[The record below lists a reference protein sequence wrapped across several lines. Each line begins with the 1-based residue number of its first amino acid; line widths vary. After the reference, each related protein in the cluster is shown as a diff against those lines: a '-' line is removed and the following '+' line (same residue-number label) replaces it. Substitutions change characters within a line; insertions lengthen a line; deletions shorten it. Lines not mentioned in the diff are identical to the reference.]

1 VNRRDALKGLGAAA
15 VAGTSAVSRAPT
27 RSKPSRPQL
36 WDAVVI
42 GGGFAGV
49 TAARDLGQ
57 RGLAT
62 LLIEARDRLGGR
74 TDNVMFAGHKI
85 EVGGTWIGW
94 GQPHVWAEKMRY
106 GLAVAESAAA
116 KADAQYIWID
126 NDRPVLGTAD
136 QYWSLMGPA
145 YDAFYAPARQ
155 ALPEPYDP
163 LLVKTNDRYDRIS
176 AGQAIDALNVTR
188 LQRELLHSFAAING
202 HSSSYKSSYLDQLR
216 WIALGGFSTGF
227 MWDNLGRYRLAD
239 GTEMLIARMLA
250 DARAEIELNSVVSRI
265 SQSASGVEVITK
277 SGKVHRARAAV
288 VALPL
293 NVLAKVAFT
302 PSLSPAKHNASV
314 RRHTGSGTKIWAK
327 VPGRRPS
334 FFANGPEQLPLN
346 FLWTEFNDGNS
357 QLLVG
362 FGASRERLDINNR
375 AQVQKAVRNFLPDA
389 EVTEIHGHD
398 WTADPYSLGTWCMYP
413 PGLLTS
419 SLPALQRPE
428 GNLYFAT
435 SDIASGWR
443 GFIDGAVESGAVA
456 AQHVAS
462 ALRSRAHEDEVFSS

>member
-1 VNRRDALKGLGAAA
+1 MNRRDALKGLAGALVAGPA
-15 VAGTSAVSRAPT
+15 VANAARAEQ
-27 RSKPSRPQL
+27 RPSRSQM
-36 WDAVVI
+36 WDVIVI

-49 TAARDLGQ
+49 TAARNLSQ
-57 RGLAT
+57 RGLST
-62 LLIEARDRLGGR
+62 LVVEARDRLGGR
-74 TDNVMFAGHKI
+74 TDNEMFAGHKI

-106 GLAVAESAAA
+106 GLAIAESAAA

-126 NDRPVLGTAD
+126 NGRPVLGTPD
-136 QYWSLMGPA
+136 QYWGLMGPA
-145 YDAFYAPARQ
+145 YDAFYRPARQ

-163 LLVKTNDRYDRIS
+163 LLVTASAQYDRIS
-176 AGQAIDALNVTR
+176 AGQAIDALKVTK

-216 WIALGGFSTGF
+216 WIALGGFSNSF

-239 GTEMLIARMLA
+239 GTESLIARMV
-250 DARAEIELNSVVSRI
+250 DDGRAEVELNTPVSGI
-265 SQSASGVEVITK
+265 SQFLTGVEVATK
-277 SGKVHRARAAV
+277 SGKVHRGRAAV

-293 NVLAKVAFT
+293 NVLAKVAFS
-302 PSLSPAKHNASV
+302 PPLSSAKHDASV
-314 RRHTGSGTKIWAK
+314 RRHTGSGTKVWAK

-334 FFANGPEQLPLN
+334 FFANGPEQLPIN
-346 FLWTEFNDGNS
+346 FLWTEFNDGDS

-362 FGASRERLDINNR
+362 FGASRELLDIHNR
-375 AQVQKAVRNFLPDA
+375 VQVQKAVRHFLPDA
-389 EVTEIHGHD
+389 EVADVHGHD

-419 SLPALQRPE
+419 SFPVLQRPE
-428 GNLYFAT
+428 GRLYFAT

-443 GFIDGAVESGAVA
+443 GFIDGAIESGAVA
-456 AQHVAS
+456 AQRVTKRLQSEQGATK
-462 ALRSRAHEDEVFSS
+462 